1 MTVRKITDIKSA
13 YSVVPNKTATDT
25 NLSWEARG
33 MLLYLYSKP
42 EDWEVC
48 LSDLVNQTEGS
59 RKHSRRDSCRA
70 ILKELE
76 QNGYIQKTKQE
87 RTRGKFTGI
96 DIQVCIIPFTDLP
109 YTVEPSTVNPTQ
121 QSKEE
126 TKYRDNKVN
135 ISTDI
140 IKNDELCI
148 TDLDYDD
155 YEQCR
160 LMTEAMQELKEE
172 GYRLCVC
179 RLRKEEWD
187 TCERLLREVY
197 LEDHRDFLLTWL
209 EVYGSG
215 FRKEPSLPNIVVEEV
230 GGVAFD
236 QWYRTAMS

>member
-96 DIQVCIIPFTDLP
+96 DIQVCIVPFTDLP
-109 YTVEPSTVNPTQ
+109 YTVEPSTVDPTQ

-126 TKYRDNKVN
+126 TKYRENKVN
-135 ISTDI
+135 ISDNVNHVDEYSI
-140 IKNDELCI
+140 SELCPESFEHCHAI
-148 TDLDYDD
+148 TS
-155 YEQCR
+155 
-160 LMTEAMQELKEE
+160 AMVELKEQGE
-172 GYRLCVC
+172 RLTVC
-179 RLRKEEWD
+179 KLRLEEWE
-187 TCERLLREVY
+187 TCENLMIDVGMD
-197 LEDHRDFLLTWL
+197 DHYQFISDWL
-209 EVYGSG
+209 EMYGSG
-215 FRKEPSLPNIVVEEV
+215 FKKKPSLPNIVVEEV
-230 GGVAFD
+230 NGVPWVQF
-236 QWYRTAMS
+236 YEIAMN